1 MNLKSHMINHNI
13 PQTSWNDYA
22 VKIDDARKMYKCMEQ
37 EFCNY
42 QTEFKSNLNKH
53 IKTHDLNG
61 NKHACEHCNMIFIS
75 KNGVKSHKV
84 SQHSNMRFVCEE
96 QECNQTF
103 IQMKSFRKHMECK
116 HEGYFTSKILS
127 KAYKCTLCS
136 NYFSY
141 MKMKHLCV
149 EETPPQYIKVSG
161 FEQFSLT
168 PDEMNKRRKAI
179 EEQNEIKNEIIDP
192 TMEFQVKININ
203 DDIEEQLDTPQNPQD
218 IEDELT
224 DIYPVNSSMIDF
236 QIKIEIEQDA
246 IEAHASRSQSGCKV
260 VYPKKPII
268 QTTN

>member
-1 MNLKSHMINHNI
+1 
-13 PQTSWNDYA
+13 
-22 VKIDDARKMYKCMEQ
+22 
-37 EFCNY
+37 
-42 QTEFKSNLNKH
+42 
-53 IKTHDLNG
+53 
-61 NKHACEHCNMIFIS
+61 
-75 KNGVKSHKV
+75 
-84 SQHSNMRFVCEE
+84 
-96 QECNQTF
+96 
-103 IQMKSFRKHMECK
+103 
-116 HEGYFTSKILS
+116 
-127 KAYKCTLCS
+127 
-136 NYFSY
+136 

-179 EEQNEIKNEIIDP
+179 EEQHEIKNEIIDP
-192 TMEFQVKININ
+192 TMEFQVKINII
-203 DDIEEQLDTPQNPQD
+203 DDIEEQLD

-260 VYPKKPII
+260 VYPKKTII